1 MNNNHQNNHSF
12 SKILRSFIPPVI
24 NDYIASKKWSFEGSY
39 ESFDEALQK
48 CRGYSD
54 TATVSEIKKKF
65 IESRMS
71 RSTKEVFLDPY
82 DQQLLSAFFIV
93 TRLLDKK
100 ELKVLDLGGGFGGH
114 YYQVTEA
121 VGSNIKLDW
130 DIVETS
136 TLASEARELNLDDS
150 LKFFDNINHLSNNK
164 YDLIL
169 TSGTLQYLPD
179 PVEMFLKLK
188 DINHTY
194 LIINRFPIFEE
205 NKDRLTI
212 QTVPKSYYSASFP
225 SWFFAEDKWMSLIE
239 LAYNVSF
246 RWMCMSEVY
255 LGMQK
260 IPFQGLLLNKKLS

>member
-1 MNNNHQNNHSF
+1 MSSNNQNNYTF
-12 SKILRSFIPPVI
+12 SKIIRSFIPPII
-24 NDYIASKKWSFEGSY
+24 NDYIASKKWSFEGNY

-54 TATVSEIKKKF
+54 KDTVIEIKKKF
-65 IESRMS
+65 IEGRKS
-71 RSTKEVFLDPY
+71 RSTQEVFLDPY

-114 YYQVTEA
+114 YYQVREA
-121 VGSNIKLDW
+121 VGSKINLKW

-136 TLASEARELNLDDS
+136 TLVAEALKLNIDNDLYFHDD
-150 LKFFDNINHLSNNK
+150 IAHLSGNK
-164 YDLIL
+164 YDIIL

-179 PVEMFLKLK
+179 PAEMFNKMK
-188 DINHTY
+188 NISHTY
-194 LIINRFPIFEE
+194 MIINRFPLINEDA
-205 NKDRLTI
+205 DRLTI
-212 QTVPKSYYSASFP
+212 QHVPKSYYSASFP
-225 SWFFAEDKWMSLIE
+225 SWFFAEDKWITLIE
-239 LAYNVSF
+239 SAYDLSF

-260 IPFQGLLLNKKLS
+260 IPFQGLLLKKK